1 MMTTMTYTVEIR
13 KTVTFSQTVVVVG
26 AKSKK
31 DAELKAQEM
40 GDETKANHKTVG
52 WRAIPESVTPVAEAR
67 PNEECPVC
75 SNVGQGPLCKDH
87 KPVDTVVA
95 TIPEVLSKF
104 PEGTPAGDAGKA
116 LTTAINKAAQ
126 KEAKA
131 KVAKRKE
138 AAPKPGRQVSI
149 GGALVELTAQEGQV
163 LDELISNAMA
173 CSGGDFFILEEST
186 PRGKEKAQTFGA
198 LVTCL
203 QSKGAISVAEPTYV
217 NDDGRKLAK
226 NKVTQ
231 GDILVDNWK
240 DGGAN

>member
-67 PNEECPVC
+67 PNEECPV
-75 SNVGQGPLCKDH
+75 
-87 KPVDTVVA
+87 DTVVA

-149 GGALVELTAQEGQV
+149 GGALVDLTAQEAET

-173 CSGGDFFILEEST
+173 SSGGDFFILEEST
-186 PRGKEKAQTFGA
+186 PRGKEKAQAFGA